1 MAGTSGRQMH
11 LQRAA
16 TAPSAGGIMHNGAA
30 AVDLSTGTGHKHGQM
45 QHQQQQQQM
54 AGPLAAPL
62 SLAMPRSMPLPLR
75 QLPLRRNSQ
84 MAPLTRTRPGIAV
97 NTGAAGLALNLD
109 MSGVRQQ
116 SSSSNG
122 TSSVH
127 RDPVCTPYIGGP
139 PMGQDAALAR
149 RAARTYKNGPQQ
161 IMPYLYLGGA
171 DNVEGWQLRQAG
183 IQRVLNVAQEPTS
196 WTGAS
201 VEYRHIAWDHNES
214 DVERHFGTCFA
225 YIDAARRQHEG
236 VFVHCQLG
244 VSRSASLVIAYVMRT
259 MAMGFE
265 QAYEYVRVRAPCI
278 SPNLSL
284 IAQLSSYGRRLADEE
299 EVPELCES
307 ESASSV
313 SSENSSPM
321 EMAAGAGVGAEGK
334 GDGSPLS
341 LVPVLRYV

>member
-1 MAGTSGRQMH
+1 
-11 LQRAA
+11 
-16 TAPSAGGIMHNGAA
+16 
-30 AVDLSTGTGHKHGQM
+30 
-45 QHQQQQQQM
+45 
-54 AGPLAAPL
+54 
-62 SLAMPRSMPLPLR
+62 
-75 QLPLRRNSQ
+75 
-84 MAPLTRTRPGIAV
+84 
-97 NTGAAGLALNLD
+97 
-109 MSGVRQQ
+109 
-116 SSSSNG
+116 
-122 TSSVH
+122 
-127 RDPVCTPYIGGP
+127 
-139 PMGQDAALAR
+139 MGQDAALAR

-171 DNVEGWQLRQAG
+171 DNVEGWQLGQAG
-183 IQRVLNVAQEPTS
+183 IRRVLNVAQEPTS

-214 DVERHFGTCFA
+214 DVERHFATCFA

-259 MAMGFE
+259 MAMGFT

-284 IAQLSSYGRRLADEE
+284 IAQLSSYGRRLGAGNEEDAGE

-321 EMAAGAGVGAEGK
+321 EIEAGAGGGAGAGASKEAK